1 MPDHDL
7 IAALAEGRLDS
18 AEAATAER
26 AIAADPEAAEVL
38 AAHRRALAAI
48 RAAEPAVLTEMER
61 NDLRASVSE
70 AVGLDRSPQP
80 AVRRRAPWA
89 AISIAAATLTA
100 LVAVVPLAGLLTDSK
115 DPTAVTFDATEF
127 DDLARTTNEETLAPA
142 LDGGTQGAESDAA
155 GDTVS
160 TTAAAGAP
168 TAAEETLEERLA
180 AFIADPA
187 DLDED
192 LDSPTVETLC
202 GMEASEHIG
211 TPLEDLLYAEL
222 MLGETQSLVFFAVT
236 DGELTIAA
244 AFLPEGCVLIDSL
257 P

>member
-7 IAALAEGRLDS
+7 IAALAEGRLDA

-26 AIAADPEAAEVL
+26 AIAADPEAAEAL
-38 AAHRRALAAI
+38 TAHRSALAAI
-48 RAAEPAVLTEMER
+48 RAAEPAVLTETER

-89 AISIAAATLTA
+89 AISIAAATLAA
-100 LVAVVPLAGLLTDSK
+100 LVAVVPLAGLLTDSE
-115 DPTAVTFDATEF
+115 DPTAVTFDATEL
-127 DDLARTTNEETLAPA
+127 DAAARTTSEETAPPA
-142 LDGGTQGAESDAA
+142 RDGGTQGAESETA

-160 TTAAAGAP
+160 TTAAAGALA
-168 TAAEETLEERLA
+168 AAEETLEDRLA

-187 DLDED
+187 DLDES
-192 LDSPTVETLC
+192 LISPTAETLC
-202 GMEASEHIG
+202 GTEASEHIG
-211 TPLEDLLYAEL
+211 APLEDLLYAEL
-222 MLGETQSLVFFAVT
+222 MLEESQALVFFTVT
-236 DGELTIAA
+236 DGELTMAA
-244 AFLPEGCVLIDSL
+244 AFSPEGCLLIDSL